1 MLVIRA
7 CFSRTVKEEN
17 KRIALFRIVILR
29 NIKPVGK
36 IGSVLGFVGIGHT
49 VLAFIEKSLDQTIA
63 EHSRSIG
70 RNGREH
76 KQHGIKQKHGQ
87 NKR

>member
-17 KRIALFRIVILR
+17 KRIALFGIVILR

-36 IGSVLGFVGIGHT
+36 IGSVLGFIGIGHT
-49 VLAFIEKSLDQTIA
+49 GQTSVEKIFDLTVA

-70 RNGREH
+70 RNRREH
-76 KQHGIKQKHGQ
+76 KQHGRK
-87 NKR
+87 